1 MGNDVIVGSELIAVN
16 MNNMCVREGERASRE
31 RKRDGEERRGVGGR
45 VGSPTY
51 KLNRS
56 LSPQTFSS
64 VNK

>member
-1 MGNDVIVGSELIAVN
+1 
-16 MNNMCVREGERASRE
+16 MNNMCVRERE
-31 RKRDGEERRGVGGR
+31 RERQGREKGMGRKGGGGG